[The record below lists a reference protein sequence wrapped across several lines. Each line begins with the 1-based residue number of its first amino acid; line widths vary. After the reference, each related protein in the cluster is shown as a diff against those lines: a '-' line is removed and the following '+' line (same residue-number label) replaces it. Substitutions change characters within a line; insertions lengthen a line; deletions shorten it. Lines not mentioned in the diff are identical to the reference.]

1 MTYRLRNIAIA
12 VALAVLAAMIVSFY
26 VKQQK
31 EDLQAGQTLTAVYV
45 AKEDIPEGTAGA
57 DVADLVTR
65 VEVPKDAVAPGA
77 IVQPE
82 DLEGKVAT
90 QVIYANEQV
99 SVLRFSDP
107 AQQGIRAQLKG
118 SLRAIQVPGDEHQL
132 LAGTLKDGDHVDIVA
147 NLKYKLINFGRE
159 RGGSTAQDNVATRT
173 ILRDILVL
181 QATVSAQDTTRLNA
195 DNQDKFVILALTD
208 AQSQKLYFAMKNGD
222 WTLELRP
229 TSDPADSPESIETV
243 ATVLGDGLSN
253 SQINLLLFRLGRN
266 EEAR

>member
-31 EDLQAGQTLTAVYV
+31 EDLQRGQTLTAVYV
-45 AKEDIPEGTAGA
+45 AKEDIPEGTAGS
-57 DVADLVTR
+57 DVAGKVTR

-82 DLEGKVAT
+82 DLEGKVST

-99 SVLRFSDP
+99 TLLRFSNP
-107 AQQGIRAQLKG
+107 TEQGIRAQLSG
-118 SLRAIQVPGDEHQL
+118 TLRAIQVPGDEHQL
-132 LAGTLKDGDHVDIVA
+132 LAGTLRDGDRVDVVA
-147 NLKYKLINFGRE
+147 NLKYKLVNFGRE
-159 RGGSTAQDNVATRT
+159 KGGSAQDNVATRT

-181 QATVSAQDTTRLNA
+181 QAPLSSDVSKRLNA
-195 DNQDKFVILALTD
+195 DSADKFAVLAVTD
-208 AQSQKLYFAMKNGD
+208 AQSQKLFFTMKNGD
-222 WTLELRP
+222 WALELRP
-229 TSDPADSPESIETV
+229 TKDPADSPESIETV
-243 ATVLGDGLSN
+243 ATVLGDGLTQA
-253 SQINLLLFRLGRN
+253 QINQLLFRLGRN